1 MGSSCVTGKA
11 KNYKSKPDSA
21 PKKEQKV
28 ENPEEFKKQAD
39 LITFQ
44 HKFPTIRPLLNNDLY
59 KSRLSQNRKNTLE
72 YIDQLQS
79 AQIQKKIS
87 SQKTASL
94 SQVSMN
100 IQATRVAI

>member
-11 KNYKSKPDSA
+11 KNYKSKSDSA
-21 PKKEQKV
+21 PNKQKNI
-28 ENPEEFKKQAD
+28 ENPEELKKQAN
-39 LITFQ
+39 LISFQ

-72 YIDQLQS
+72 YIDQSQS

-100 IQATRVAI
+100 FQATRVVI